1 MRSGSHAPNVDLSI
15 VEQRQVNML
24 AQVGNIGLRQ

>member
-1 MRSGSHAPNVDLSI
+1 MRSGSHPNVDLSI